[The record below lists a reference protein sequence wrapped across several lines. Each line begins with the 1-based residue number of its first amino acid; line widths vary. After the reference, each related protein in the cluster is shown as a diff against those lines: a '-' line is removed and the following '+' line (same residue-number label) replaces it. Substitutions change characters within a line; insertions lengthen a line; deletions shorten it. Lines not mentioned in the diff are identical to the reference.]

1 MIQYKYLYKKVNF
14 SFFGE
19 QTLNDRLGFLRDKSN
34 KLSLSPGVY
43 LMKDK
48 TGKIIYVGKAKALKN
63 RVTTYFHA
71 LESHNAKTRKLVDN
85 IYDFDFIVTSSEL
98 DALVLECSLI
108 KQYNPKYNIL
118 LKDDKGYNY
127 IKITKEPYPRISY
140 ALNCKDEKAEYLG
153 PFTSGFTAKQAVEE
167 ANRIFMLPSCH
178 KVFPRDF
185 RKERPCLNYHIKRCI
200 GVCTGKIKQDEYNEM
215 IRSAI
220 EYMQNGSKASVEQL
234 TEQMYQASENLEF
247 EKAAK
252 LRDRINAIEKMKDSQ
267 EIFSEKTFDFDV
279 IALAQNVEL
288 ASVAVMCY
296 RGGRI
301 TDKVNFFIGD
311 EYESGQM
318 LSDFM
323 IGYYSERPE
332 RLPKI
337 IYLDKQPDDSAILE
351 EYFSSLCGHKVTLT
365 VAQRGE
371 GFSRVLLAKK
381 NASEYLSMKVGRTVK
396 EINALEDLA
405 KLLGLSK
412 IPTVIESYDISN
424 LGEDSRVG
432 GMVVYRN
439 GRPYKAGYRK
449 FSIKNVVGQNDYA
462 CMQEVIRR
470 RLRRYLDGDESFAP
484 LPDLILL
491 DGGKGHVSA
500 VHKVLDDMNISVA
513 LYGLVKDEKHRTRAI
528 AAEGEEIQI
537 NANKKL
543 FSLLTNIQD
552 EVHRFSLSFQQQT
565 HKKKTYELELTK
577 IKGIGEAKALALI
590 KHFKTKQALKEATAE
605 EIATVAK
612 IKIDKANEVQLF
624 IRDNII

>member
-14 SFFGE
+14 SFFGDKK
-19 QTLNDRLGFLRDKSN
+19 LNDRLGFLREKSN

-200 GVCTGKIKQDEYNEM
+200 GVCTGKIKQEEYNEM

-234 TEQMYQASENLEF
+234 TEQMYEASENLEF

-267 EIFSEKTFDFDV
+267 EIFSDKTFDFDV

-323 IGYYSERPE
+323 IGFYSERPE

-337 IYLDKQPDDSAILE
+337 IYLDKQPDDSAVLE
-351 EYFSSLCGHKVTLT
+351 EYFASLCGHKVTLT

-371 GFSRVLLAKK
+371 GLSRVLLAKK

-449 FSIKNVVGQNDYA
+449 FTIKNVVGQNDYA

-470 RLRRYLDGDESFAP
+470 RLQRYLDGDESFAP

-500 VHKVLDDMNISVA
+500 VHKVLDNMNFSVA

-577 IKGIGEAKALALI
+577 IKGIGEAKAMALI

-605 EIATVAK
+605 EIAAVAK
-612 IKIDKANEVQLF
+612 IKPDKANEVQLF
-624 IRDNII
+624 IRDNIN

>member
-1 MIQYKYLYKKVNF
+1 M
-14 SFFGE
+14 
-19 QTLNDRLGFLRDKSN
+19 NDRLGFLKDKSN

-85 IYDFDFIVTSSEL
+85 IYDFEFIVTSSEL

-140 ALNCKDEKAEYLG
+140 ALNCKDKNAEYLG

-215 IRSAI
+215 IHSAI
-220 EYMQNGSKASVEQL
+220 EYMLNGSKASVEQL
-234 TEQMYQASENLEF
+234 TEQMYEASENLEF

-267 EIFSEKTFDFDV
+267 EIFSDKTFDFDV
-279 IALAQNVEL
+279 VALAQNVEL
-288 ASVAVMCY
+288 ASVAVICY

-311 EYESGQM
+311 EYETEQM

-323 IGYYSERPE
+323 IGYYSEQPDKI
-332 RLPKI
+332 PKI
-337 IYLDKQPDDSAILE
+337 IYLDKMPEDSTILE
-351 EYFSSLCGHKVTLT
+351 EYFSSLCGHKVTLN
-365 VAQRGE
+365 VPQRGE
-371 GFSRVLLAKK
+371 GLSRVLLAKK

-412 IPTVIESYDISN
+412 IPTMIESYDISN

-449 FSIKNVVGQNDYA
+449 FTIKNVVGQNDYA
-462 CMQEVIRR
+462 CMQEVLSR
-470 RLRRYLDGDESFAP
+470 RLQRYLDGDEGFAP

-491 DGGKGHVSA
+491 DGGKGHVNA
-500 VHKVLDDMNISVA
+500 VNKVLDDMNISIPI
-513 LYGLVKDEKHRTRAI
+513 YGLVKDDKHRTRAI

-590 KHFKTKQALKEATAE
+590 KHFKTKQALKDASSE
-605 EIATVAK
+605 EIAAVAK
-612 IKIDKANEVQLF
+612 IKTDKANEVMLF
-624 IRDNII
+624 IRDNF

>member
-1 MIQYKYLYKKVNF
+1 M
-14 SFFGE
+14 
-19 QTLNDRLGFLRDKSN
+19 NDRLGFLRDKSN

-200 GVCTGKIKQDEYNEM
+200 GVCTGKIKQEEYNEM

-267 EIFSEKTFDFDV
+267 EIFSDKTFDFDV

-371 GFSRVLLAKK
+371 GLSRVLLTKK

-449 FSIKNVVGQNDYA
+449 FTIKNVVGQNDYA

-470 RLRRYLDGDESFAP
+470 RLQRYIDGDESFAP

-605 EIATVAK
+605 EIAAVAK
-612 IKIDKANEVQLF
+612 IKSDKANEVQLF
-624 IRDNII
+624 IRDNIN

>member
-14 SFFGE
+14 SFFGDKK
-19 QTLNDRLGFLRDKSN
+19 LNDRLGFLREKSN

-200 GVCTGKIKQDEYNEM
+200 GVCTGKIKQEEYNEM

-234 TEQMYQASENLEF
+234 TEQMYEASENLEF

-267 EIFSEKTFDFDV
+267 EIFSDKTFDFDV

-323 IGYYSERPE
+323 IGFYSERPE

-337 IYLDKQPDDSAILE
+337 IYLDKQPDDSAVLE
-351 EYFSSLCGHKVTLT
+351 EYFASLCGHKVTLT

-371 GFSRVLLAKK
+371 GLSRVLLAKK

-396 EINALEDLA
+396 EINALEDLV
-405 KLLGLSK
+405 
-412 IPTVIESYDISN
+412 TVSDEY
-424 LGEDSRVG
+424 V
-432 GMVVYRN
+432 
-439 GRPYKAGYRK
+439 RPYPLWTYPADSLKHHPYIHSTRTAEAIVLYRQNNPRELLTVQGLNKAGIL
-449 FSIKNVVGQNDYA
+449 SDEDA
-462 CMQEVIRR
+462 A
-470 RLRRYLDGDESFAP
+470 RLSRCRIVP
-484 LPDLILL
+484 P
-491 DGGKGHVSA
+491 
-500 VHKVLDDMNISVA
+500 
-513 LYGLVKDEKHRTRAI
+513 
-528 AAEGEEIQI
+528 
-537 NANKKL
+537 
-543 FSLLTNIQD
+543 
-552 EVHRFSLSFQQQT
+552 
-565 HKKKTYELELTK
+565 
-577 IKGIGEAKALALI
+577 
-590 KHFKTKQALKEATAE
+590 
-605 EIATVAK
+605 
-612 IKIDKANEVQLF
+612 
-624 IRDNII
+624 

>member
-1 MIQYKYLYKKVNF
+1 M
-14 SFFGE
+14 
-19 QTLNDRLGFLRDKSN
+19 NDRLGFLREKSN

-108 KQYNPKYNIL
+108 KQYDPKYNIL

-200 GVCTGKIKQDEYNEM
+200 GVCTGKIKQEEYNEM

-220 EYMQNGSKASVEQL
+220 DYMQNGSKASVEQL
-234 TEQMYQASENLEF
+234 TEQMYEASENLEF

-267 EIFSEKTFDFDV
+267 EIFSDKTFDFDV

-323 IGYYSERPE
+323 IGFYSERPE
-332 RLPKI
+332 RLPKM
-337 IYLDKQPDDSAILE
+337 IYLDKQPDDSAVLE
-351 EYFSSLCGHKVTLT
+351 EYFASLCGHKVTLT

-371 GFSRVLLAKK
+371 GLSRVLLAKK

-449 FSIKNVVGQNDYA
+449 FTIKNVVGQNDYA

-470 RLRRYLDGDESFAP
+470 RLQRYLDGDESFAP

-590 KHFKTKQALKEATAE
+590 KHFKTKQALKEATAD
-605 EIATVAK
+605 EIAAVAK
-612 IKIDKANEVQLF
+612 IKSDKANEVQLF
-624 IRDNII
+624 IRDNIN

>member
-1 MIQYKYLYKKVNF
+1 M
-14 SFFGE
+14 
-19 QTLNDRLGFLRDKSN
+19 NDRLGFLREKSN

-200 GVCTGKIKQDEYNEM
+200 GVCTGKIKQEEYNEM

-234 TEQMYQASENLEF
+234 TEQMYEASENLEF

-267 EIFSEKTFDFDV
+267 EIFSDKTFDFDV

-323 IGYYSERPE
+323 IGFYSERPE

-337 IYLDKQPDDSAILE
+337 IYLDKQPDDSAVLE
-351 EYFSSLCGHKVTLT
+351 EYFASLCGHKVTLT

-371 GFSRVLLAKK
+371 GLSRVLLAKK

-449 FSIKNVVGQNDYA
+449 FTIKNVVGQNDYA

-470 RLRRYLDGDESFAP
+470 RLQRYLDGDESFAP

-500 VHKVLDDMNISVA
+500 VHKVLEDMNISVA

-605 EIATVAK
+605 EIAAVAK
-612 IKIDKANEVQLF
+612 IKSDKANEVQLF
-624 IRDNII
+624 IRDNIN

>member
-1 MIQYKYLYKKVNF
+1 M
-14 SFFGE
+14 
-19 QTLNDRLGFLRDKSN
+19 NDRLGYLRDKSN

-108 KQYNPKYNIL
+108 KQYDPKYNIL

-140 ALNCKDEKAEYLG
+140 VLNCKDENAEYLG

-200 GVCTGKIKQDEYNEM
+200 GVCTGKIKQEEYNEM

-234 TEQMYQASENLEF
+234 TEQMYEASENLEF

-267 EIFSEKTFDFDV
+267 EIFSDKTFDFDV

-323 IGYYSERPE
+323 IGFYSERPE

-337 IYLDKQPDDSAILE
+337 IYLDKQPDDSAVLE
-351 EYFSSLCGHKVTLT
+351 EYFASLCGHKVKLT

-371 GFSRVLLAKK
+371 GLSRVLLSKK

-412 IPTVIESYDISN
+412 IPTIIESYDISN

-449 FSIKNVVGQNDYA
+449 FTIKNVVGQNDYA

-470 RLRRYLDGDESFAP
+470 RLQRYLDGDESFAP

-500 VHKVLDDMNISVA
+500 VRKVLDDMNISVA

-590 KHFKTKQALKEATAE
+590 KHFKTKQALKEATAD
-605 EIATVAK
+605 EIAAVAK
-612 IKIDKANEVQLF
+612 IKSDKANEVQLF
-624 IRDNII
+624 IRDNIN

>member
-1 MIQYKYLYKKVNF
+1 M
-14 SFFGE
+14 
-19 QTLNDRLGFLRDKSN
+19 NDRLGFLRDKSN

-200 GVCTGKIKQDEYNEM
+200 GVCTGKIKQEEYNEM

-267 EIFSEKTFDFDV
+267 EIFSDKTFDFDV

-371 GFSRVLLAKK
+371 GLSRVLLAKK

-470 RLRRYLDGDESFAP
+470 RLQRYLDGDESFAP

-605 EIATVAK
+605 EIAAVAK
-612 IKIDKANEVQLF
+612 IKPDKANEVQLF
-624 IRDNII
+624 IRDNIN

>member
-1 MIQYKYLYKKVNF
+1 M
-14 SFFGE
+14 
-19 QTLNDRLGFLRDKSN
+19 NDRLGYLRDKSN

-85 IYDFDFIVTSSEL
+85 IYDFDFIVTSCEL

-108 KQYNPKYNIL
+108 KQYDPKYNIL

-200 GVCTGKIKQDEYNEM
+200 GVCTGKIKQEEYNEM

-234 TEQMYQASENLEF
+234 TEQMYEASENLEF

-267 EIFSEKTFDFDV
+267 EIFSDKTFDFDV

-288 ASVAVMCY
+288 ASVAVICY

-301 TDKVNFFIGD
+301 TDKVNYFIGD

-323 IGYYSERPE
+323 IGFYSERPE
-332 RLPKI
+332 RLPKM
-337 IYLDKQPDDSAILE
+337 IYLDKQPDDSAVLE
-351 EYFSSLCGHKVTLT
+351 EYFASLCGHKVTLT

-371 GFSRVLLAKK
+371 GLSRVLLAKK

-412 IPTVIESYDISN
+412 IPTIIESYDISN

-449 FSIKNVVGQNDYA
+449 FTIKNVVGQNDYA

-470 RLRRYLDGDESFAP
+470 RLQRYLDGDESFAP

-500 VHKVLDDMNISVA
+500 VHKVLDDMNISIV

-577 IKGIGEAKALALI
+577 IKGIGETKALALI
-590 KHFKTKQALKEATAE
+590 KHFKTKQALKEATAD
-605 EIATVAK
+605 EIAAVAK
-612 IKIDKANEVQLF
+612 IKSDKANEVQLF
-624 IRDNII
+624 IRDNIN

>member
-1 MIQYKYLYKKVNF
+1 M
-14 SFFGE
+14 
-19 QTLNDRLGFLRDKSN
+19 NDRLGFLRDKSN

-200 GVCTGKIKQDEYNEM
+200 GVCTGKIKQEEYNEM

-267 EIFSEKTFDFDV
+267 EIFSDKTFDFDV

-323 IGYYSERPE
+323 IGFYSEHPE

-371 GFSRVLLAKK
+371 GLSRVLLAKK

-449 FSIKNVVGQNDYA
+449 FTIKNVVGQNDYA

-470 RLRRYLDGDESFAP
+470 RLQRYIDGDESFAP

-605 EIATVAK
+605 EIAAVAK
-612 IKIDKANEVQLF
+612 IKSDKANEVQLF
-624 IRDNII
+624 IRDNIN

>member
-14 SFFGE
+14 SFFGDKK
-19 QTLNDRLGFLRDKSN
+19 LNDRLGFLREKSN

-200 GVCTGKIKQDEYNEM
+200 GVCTGKIKQEEYNEM

-234 TEQMYQASENLEF
+234 TEQMYEASENLEF

-267 EIFSEKTFDFDV
+267 EIFSDKTFDFDV

-323 IGYYSERPE
+323 IGFYSERPE

-337 IYLDKQPDDSAILE
+337 IYLDKQPDDSAVLE
-351 EYFSSLCGHKVTLT
+351 EYFASLCGHKVTLT

-371 GFSRVLLAKK
+371 GLSRVLLAKK

-449 FSIKNVVGQNDYA
+449 FTIKNVVGQNDYA

-470 RLRRYLDGDESFAP
+470 RLQRYLDGDESFAP

-500 VHKVLDDMNISVA
+500 VHKVLDDMNISVV

-590 KHFKTKQALKEATAE
+590 KHFKTKQALKEATAD
-605 EIATVAK
+605 EIAAVAK
-612 IKIDKANEVQLF
+612 IKSDKANEVQLF
-624 IRDNII
+624 IRDNIN

>member
-1 MIQYKYLYKKVNF
+1 M
-14 SFFGE
+14 
-19 QTLNDRLGFLRDKSN
+19 NDRLGFLREKSN

-200 GVCTGKIKQDEYNEM
+200 GVCTGKIKQEEYNEM

-234 TEQMYQASENLEF
+234 TEQMYEASENLEF

-267 EIFSEKTFDFDV
+267 EIFSDKTFDFDV

-323 IGYYSERPE
+323 IGFYSERPE
-332 RLPKI
+332 RIPKI
-337 IYLDKQPDDSAILE
+337 IYLDKQPDDSAVLE
-351 EYFSSLCGHKVTLT
+351 EYFASLCGHKVTLT

-371 GFSRVLLAKK
+371 GLSRVLLAKK

-449 FSIKNVVGQNDYA
+449 FTIKNVVGQNDYA

-470 RLRRYLDGDESFAP
+470 RLQRYLDGDESFAP

-500 VHKVLDDMNISVA
+500 VHKVLDNMNFSVA

-605 EIATVAK
+605 EIAAVAK
-612 IKIDKANEVQLF
+612 IKPDKANEVQLF
-624 IRDNII
+624 IRDNIN

>member
-1 MIQYKYLYKKVNF
+1 M
-14 SFFGE
+14 
-19 QTLNDRLGFLRDKSN
+19 NDRLGFLRDKSN

-48 TGKIIYVGKAKALKN
+48 TSKIIYVGKAKALKN

-200 GVCTGKIKQDEYNEM
+200 GVCTGKIKQEEYNEM

-323 IGYYSERPE
+323 IGFYSERPE

-371 GFSRVLLAKK
+371 GLSRVLLAKK

-470 RLRRYLDGDESFAP
+470 RLQRYLDGDESFAP

-605 EIATVAK
+605 EIAAVAK
-612 IKIDKANEVQLF
+612 IKPDKANEVQLF
-624 IRDNII
+624 IRDNIN

>member
-267 EIFSEKTFDFDV
+267 EIFSDKTFDFDV

-371 GFSRVLLAKK
+371 GLSRVLLAKK

-470 RLRRYLDGDESFAP
+470 RLQRYLDGDESFAP

>member
-1 MIQYKYLYKKVNF
+1 M
-14 SFFGE
+14 
-19 QTLNDRLGFLRDKSN
+19 NDRLGFLREKSN

-200 GVCTGKIKQDEYNEM
+200 GVCTGKIKQEEYNEM

-234 TEQMYQASENLEF
+234 TEQMYEASENLEF

-267 EIFSEKTFDFDV
+267 EIFSDKTFDFDV

-323 IGYYSERPE
+323 IGFYSERPE

-337 IYLDKQPDDSAILE
+337 IYLDKQPDDWAVLE
-351 EYFSSLCGHKVTLT
+351 EYFASLCGHKVALT

-371 GFSRVLLAKK
+371 GLSRVLLAKK

-405 KLLGLSK
+405 KLLGLPK
-412 IPTVIESYDISN
+412 IPTIIESYDISN

-449 FSIKNVVGQNDYA
+449 FTIKNVVGQNDYA

-470 RLRRYLDGDESFAP
+470 RLQRYLDGDESFAP

-605 EIATVAK
+605 EIAAIAK
-612 IKIDKANEVQLF
+612 INSDKANEVQLF
-624 IRDNII
+624 IRDNIN